1 MSVGTDEGAGGGAPQ
16 RGLFL
21 GALKWAFA
29 MSWGERAVGSIF
41 TFLLAALLGPHDFGV
56 VAMALVY
63 IALAH
68 VFLEQGIA
76 TALIQRRDLQPD
88 HLHAA
93 FWLNLLWCVGLAGVT
108 VAVSGWWA
116 DVNGAPVLRD
126 VLAVLSLMLVL
137 EGLIIVQE
145 AQLQRGGD
153 FKRLAL
159 AANVAALG
167 GGVLGVVLA
176 LSGAG
181 VWALVAQ
188 QLAASAI
195 ALVLIWALSS
205 WRPRLRFSRRHA
217 RDLLGFSLHVFAA
230 NLGGFVNRRSDTL
243 VVGVVFGPVVVGIY
257 RLADRIVDFVLEL
270 TTRPLGMV
278 ALPLF
283 ARLDRDRDE
292 LRAAVETCLRLTL
305 IAVVPALLLV
315 AASSDLLLGA
325 FGAEWKPGAD
335 ALKLL
340 AVVGIGKAV
349 VSFTG
354 PLLFALG
361 RPGARA
367 VMLWLLGIV
376 SAATVVVVS
385 LAVRTESG
393 ERQLLGVSGSRALLF
408 LLVFVPVN
416 LAVIRALTGLG
427 VLAFVS
433 LARAPVAA
441 GTAAAAV
448 VLAVRAATGV
458 EDLPAAVALLVTVLP
473 ALGVGGAIL
482 VVLDPRSRALVR
494 RFRAAR
500 SPTQ

>member
-1 MSVGTDEGAGGGAPQ
+1 LSVETGDGAVEGVQ
-16 RGLFL
+16 RRLL
-21 GALKWAFA
+21 PDVLKWAFA

-68 VFLEQGIA
+68 VFLEQGIG
-76 TALIQRRDLQPD
+76 TALIQRRDLEPD

-93 FWLNLLWCVGLAGVT
+93 FWLNLVWCVGLAGVT

-116 DVNGAPVLRD
+116 ELNGAPVLRD

-145 AQLQRGGD
+145 AQLQRSGG

-159 AANVAALG
+159 AANLAALG
-167 GGVLGVVLA
+167 GGLLGVALA
-176 LSGAG
+176 LAGAG

-195 ALVLIWALSS
+195 ALVLIWAMSA
-205 WRPRLRFSRRHA
+205 WRPRLRFSRSHA

-243 VVGVVFGPVVVGIY
+243 LVGVVFGPVVVGIY
-257 RLADRIVDFVLEL
+257 RLADRLVDFVLEL
-270 TTRPLGMV
+270 TTRPLGLV

-283 ARLDRDRDE
+283 ARLERDREE
-292 LRAAVETCLRLTL
+292 LRSAVETCLRLTL
-305 IAVVPALLLV
+305 IAVVPTLLLV
-315 AASSDLLLGA
+315 AASSDLLLGV
-325 FGAEWKPGAD
+325 FGAEWELGAD

-367 VMLWLLGIV
+367 IMLWMLGSV
-376 SAATVVVVS
+376 SAATVVGVS
-385 LAVRTESG
+385 LGLRG
-393 ERQLLGVSGSRALLF
+393 EDGEQQLLGVSVSRALLF

-416 LAVIRALTGLG
+416 LAVIRATTDLG
-427 VLAFVS
+427 VLRFLS

-441 GTAAAAV
+441 GAAAAGAV
-448 VLAVRAATGV
+448 VLLRVSTGV
-458 EDLPAAVALLVTVLP
+458 DRLPAVAALLASVLP
-473 ALGVGGAIL
+473 ALVVGLAIL
-482 VVLDPRSRALVR
+482 LALEPRARAYVPGLR
-494 RFRAAR
+494 PAR
-500 SPTQ
+500 SGAG